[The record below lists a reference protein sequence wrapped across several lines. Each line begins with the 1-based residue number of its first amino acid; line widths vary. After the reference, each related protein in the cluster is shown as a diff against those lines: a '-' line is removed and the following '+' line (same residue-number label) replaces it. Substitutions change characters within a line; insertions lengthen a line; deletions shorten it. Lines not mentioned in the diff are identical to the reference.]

1 MQSAGP
7 RVSAVL
13 PPQWQGV
20 CTTVTLWPLYNII
33 PWRPWS
39 PSPRLYSAK
48 GSLCAYSGL
57 YYLYSRWTCE
67 IYLHPELHPIICPIP
82 YVTITRTR
90 PNTFFTMQQHNNT
103 LHQNDRRSLN
113 CGHRYDTSQ
122 IPALLGLKI
131 SQQQHTKSV
140 SHYFLTIHTYAC
152 TYRYVHEHGT
162 ASCLIFS
169 IHLLQKKTHDAGF
182 LQAGCHPYFPI
193 NSVKHGRNS
202 KHLTLTGLILS

>member
-113 CGHRYDTSQ
+113 CGHRYDTNQ

-169 IHLLQKKTHDAGF
+169 IHLLQKKPMMQEFYRPDAIHIS
-182 LQAGCHPYFPI
+182 QSTVW
-193 NSVKHGRNS
+193 N
-202 KHLTLTGLILS
+202 TGGTQSTWR